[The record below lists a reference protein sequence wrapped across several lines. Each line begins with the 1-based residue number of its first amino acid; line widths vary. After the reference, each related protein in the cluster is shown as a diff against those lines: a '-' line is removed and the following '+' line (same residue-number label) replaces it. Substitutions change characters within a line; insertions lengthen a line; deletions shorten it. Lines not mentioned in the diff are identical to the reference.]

1 MFKRI
6 TNSSEP
12 NVIGVNNGVYQLEFK
27 GKELKKNINYKE
39 IEETLL
45 IGNIDKF
52 LKDQNG
58 ISNLEIKHLKG
69 KLLKKAKL
77 TDIMVFSPFFFGYE
91 YIVSQKFVD
100 CLEEEKVNKNEYHLR
115 KIEIID
121 VKDNYYLL
129 FVPMIPNTE
138 IVFSESLI
146 YPTFDALS
154 SEKKYFDI
162 KNYEDYIELQEKE
175 PFNSFD
181 KVVLNPKYQER
192 SIIYLQGVTELFL
205 RDSLVEKMLTNDVS
219 SLEVKQKTLLS
230 FSNKDTSLN

>member
-12 NVIGVNNGVYQLEFK
+12 NVIGVNNGVCQLEFK
-27 GKELKKNINYKE
+27 GKELKKNTNYKE
-39 IEETLL
+39 IEKTLL
-45 IGNIDKF
+45 TGDIDKF
-52 LKDQNG
+52 LKGQNE

-100 CLEEEKVNKNEYHLR
+100 CLEEEKVSKEEYHLR

-121 VKDNYYLL
+121 VEDSYYLL

-138 IVFSESLI
+138 IIFSKSLI

-154 SEKKYFDI
+154 SEKEYFDI
-162 KNYEDYIELQEKE
+162 KNYEDYIKLQEKE

-181 KVVLNPKYQER
+181 KVVLNSKYQER
-192 SIIYLQGVTELFL
+192 SIIHLQGVTELFL
-205 RDSLVEKMLTNDVS
+205 RDSLVEKMLTRNIS
-219 SLEVKQKTLLS
+219 SFEVKQKILLS
-230 FSNKDTSLN
+230 FSNKDVCLK